1 MNNDRLKDSFIRD
14 IGSTNSNP
22 SPKISRFVYSLLL
35 LLKDELNI
43 YENSAA
49 PRKDTCIFT
58 KPSFLARATAAPLNP
73 TQPNLTYPPS
83 VKLDQVKEILTKQ
96 GELGDFVV
104 STENFRVHED
114 GEGRERRVIGDC
126 SWRRQQKR
134 N

>member
-58 KPSFLARATAAPLNP
+58 KPSFLARATAAPFNL
-73 TQPNLTYPPS
+73 TQPNLT
-83 VKLDQVKEILTKQ
+83 
-96 GELGDFVV
+96 
-104 STENFRVHED
+104 
-114 GEGRERRVIGDC
+114 
-126 SWRRQQKR
+126 
-134 N
+134 